1 MGATTSFTASLS
13 PEVYGKQ
20 YLYHIIRTEPLKAFS
35 LGLYPGRLLNVLQ
48 SCGTYKTHLP

>member
-1 MGATTSFTASLS
+1 MGATTFFTASLS